1 MDRADTASEPRV
13 RGWDRMRASVSWMNR
28 ALRASVNTASC
39 SAGVPPPLPTIATTR
54 ILLPPAAIVNG
65 EVKQV
70 SLEEYK
76 DKYVILF
83 FYPKDFT

>member
-1 MDRADTASEPRV
+1 
-13 RGWDRMRASVSWMNR
+13 
-28 ALRASVNTASC
+28 
-39 SAGVPPPLPTIATTR
+39 VPPPLPTIATTR